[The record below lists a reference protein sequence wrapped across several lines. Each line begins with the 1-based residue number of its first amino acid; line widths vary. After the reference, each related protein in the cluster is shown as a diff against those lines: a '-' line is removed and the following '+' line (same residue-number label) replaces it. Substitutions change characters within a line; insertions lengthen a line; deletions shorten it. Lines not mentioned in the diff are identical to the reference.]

1 MDTPL
6 VGKLP
11 HGTMPLRPLRVPTI
25 PEWVRRVLAV
35 PLIRKL
41 AGANAL
47 LVVAA
52 SVALV
57 LAYDDGVSGA
67 TLAAVTGLAFLAG
80 LTVNL
85 VLVRLALLP
94 LRDLENTVSQVSNGN
109 LGARVPKSLL
119 ADREMQRIGETINE
133 LLDRLIAERTRV
145 RQLATQ
151 LIQASDRER
160 SRIALELHDSTAQ
173 MLAALTMQA
182 SAALRSAPPELKTQL
197 ELIRDHAVEALEAV
211 RTLSHTMHPR
221 VLDDLGIAAALEW
234 MARRTREG
242 QGLNVVVELIGDANL
257 IPRSIGSV
265 LYNVAQEALTNAA
278 RHAEGRSVKIVLAMT
293 GNTARLQVVDDGRG
307 FDLADARH
315 RRPGM
320 GLFSMAERVALV
332 DGSLQID
339 TAPGRGTRVSATIPL
354 SYRGETPDTASAI
367 SVASASASPTDRSAV
382 PS

>member
-1 MDTPL
+1 
-6 VGKLP
+6 
-11 HGTMPLRPLRVPTI
+11 LRIPTI
-25 PEWVRRVLAV
+25 PDWVRRVLGV

-47 LVVAA
+47 LVIAA
-52 SVALV
+52 SVALIV
-57 LAYDDGVSGA
+57 AYDDGVSRA

-80 LTVNL
+80 LIVNL

-109 LGARVPKSLL
+109 LAARVPKSLL
-119 ADREMQRIGETINE
+119 ADREMHRIGETINE

-173 MLAALTMQA
+173 MLAALTMQT
-182 SAALRSAPPELKTQL
+182 SAALRSATTPELTAQL

-221 VLDDLGIAAALEW
+221 VLDDLGVAAALEW

-242 QGLNVVVELIGDANL
+242 QGLSVEVELIGDASL

-278 RHAEGRSVKIVLAMT
+278 RHAQCRSVKIVLAMT
-293 GNTARLQVVDDGRG
+293 GTTTRLQVVDDGRG
-307 FDLADARH
+307 FDLADARR

-339 TAPGRGTRVSATIPL
+339 TAPGRGTRISATIPL
-354 SYRGETPDTASAI
+354 TYRGETPDTASAI
-367 SVASASASPTDRSAV
+367 SAASPSASPTDRSV
-382 PS
+382 VLS